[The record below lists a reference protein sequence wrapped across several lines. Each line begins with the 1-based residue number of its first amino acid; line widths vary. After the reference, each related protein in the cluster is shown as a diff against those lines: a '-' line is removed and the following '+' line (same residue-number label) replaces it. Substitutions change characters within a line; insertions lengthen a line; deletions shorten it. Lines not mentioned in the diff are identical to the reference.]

1 MMIAISNSTPLI
13 ALSRINKLG
22 LLREY
27 FGEVYIPKEV
37 YEEVVTRGGNL
48 FGAEEVASA
57 EWIKVENVK
66 NRIAVESLSIA
77 LDKGEA
83 EAIVLAREKDGML
96 VIDDGDGRR
105 IAESLGLK
113 ITGTVGILLL
123 ASEDGK
129 LDFKKAID
137 ELMAVGFR
145 LSEKEYKRILR
156 HFSLQKKPVLK
167 K

>member
-1 MMIAISNSTPLI
+1 MKVVSNSTPLI
-13 ALSRINKLG
+13 ALSRINEFS
-22 LLREY
+22 LLKEY

-48 FGAEEVASA
+48 FGAEEVALA

-83 EAIVLAREKDGML
+83 EAIVLAREKDTL
-96 VIDDGDGRR
+96 LIIDEGDGRR

-123 ASEDGK
+123 ASADGK
-129 LDFKKAID
+129 LDFKKTID
-137 ELMAVGFR
+137 ELIAVGFR
-145 LSEKEYKRILR
+145 LSEKEYKRIL
-156 HFSLQKKPVLK
+156 SLNKTLSYKL
-167 K
+167 

>member
-1 MMIAISNSTPLI
+1 MKVVSNSTPLI
-13 ALSRINKLG
+13 ALSRINKFG
-22 LLREY
+22 LLKGY
-27 FGEVYIPKEV
+27 FGEIYISKEM

-57 EWIKVENVK
+57 EWIKVETVG

-83 EAIVLAREKDGML
+83 EAVVLAREESAML
-96 VIDDGDGRR
+96 IIDDGDGRR

-113 ITGTVGILLL
+113 ITGTIGILLL
-123 ASEDGK
+123 AAADGK

-137 ELMAVGFR
+137 ELIAVGFR
-145 LSEKEYKRILR
+145 LSEKEYKKILR
-156 HFSLQKKPVLK
+156 RFF
-167 K
+167 

>member
-1 MMIAISNSTPLI
+1 MKVVSNSTPLI
-13 ALSRINKLG
+13 ALSRINKFS
-22 LLREY
+22 LLKEY

-48 FGAEEVASA
+48 FGAEEVESA
-57 EWIKVENVK
+57 EWIKVEKVK

-96 VIDDGDGRR
+96 ILDEGDGRR
-105 IAESLGLK
+105 TAESLGLK
-113 ITGTVGILLL
+113 INGTVGILLL
-123 ASEDGK
+123 ASADGK

-137 ELMAVGFR
+137 ELIAVGFR
-145 LSEKEYKRILR
+145 LSEKEYKRIL
-156 HFSLQKKPVLK
+156 SLNKTLSYKL
-167 K
+167 

>member
-1 MMIAISNSTPLI
+1 MKVVSNSTPLI
-13 ALSRINKLG
+13 ALSRINKFS
-22 LLREY
+22 LLKEY

-48 FGAEEVASA
+48 FGAEEVESA
-57 EWIKVENVK
+57 EWIKVEKVK

-96 VIDDGDGRR
+96 ILDEGDGRR
-105 IAESLGLK
+105 TAESLGLK

-123 ASEDGK
+123 ASADGK

-137 ELMAVGFR
+137 ELIAVGFR
-145 LSEKEYKRILR
+145 LSEKEYKRIL
-156 HFSLQKKPVLK
+156 SLNKTLSYKL
-167 K
+167 

>member
-1 MMIAISNSTPLI
+1 MKVVSNSTPLI
-13 ALSRINKLG
+13 ALLRINKFS
-22 LLREY
+22 LLKEY

-48 FGAEEVASA
+48 FGAEEVESA
-57 EWIKVENVK
+57 EWIKVEKVK

-96 VIDDGDGRR
+96 ILDEGDGRR
-105 IAESLGLK
+105 TAESLGLK

-123 ASEDGK
+123 ASADGK

-137 ELMAVGFR
+137 ELIAVGFR
-145 LSEKEYKRILR
+145 LSEKEYKRIL
-156 HFSLQKKPVLK
+156 SLNKTLSYKL
-167 K
+167 